1 VAAFPSAALSRSRK
15 DDRNMSSPTV
25 SASSMLAEYD
35 LTEDETFVGSYTS
48 EAERAALTVPQIIM
62 AAWAANDANMFA
74 SVFTEN
80 GSLLMQDDQLTSR
93 DQIRD
98 YMAKGFET
106 GLKGAR
112 VTGWPM
118 NVVFLSD
125 DSDAAL
131 VVTQGGIM
139 LAGESAIAPEREI
152 RAIWTLVA
160 DNDKWRLLSHHSCP
174 IR

>member
-1 VAAFPSAALSRSRK
+1 MTGA
-15 DDRNMSSPTV
+15 TV
-25 SASSMLAEYD
+25 SASSLLAEYD
-35 LTEDETFVGSYTS
+35 LAEDQTFVGSYTGD
-48 EAERAALTVPQIIM
+48 AERAVLTVPQIIM
-62 AAWAANDANMFA
+62 AAWAANDADMFA
-74 SVFTEN
+74 SIFTEN

-93 DQIRD
+93 DQIRN

-118 NVVFLSD
+118 NIVFLD
-125 DSDAAL
+125 DDKAM

-139 LAGESAIAPEREI
+139 FGGESAIAPEREI

-160 DNDKWRLLSHHSCP
+160 IDGKWRLLSHHSCP

>member
-1 VAAFPSAALSRSRK
+1 
-15 DDRNMSSPTV
+15 MSGPTV
-25 SASSMLAEYD
+25 SAPSMLAEYD
-35 LTEDETFVGSYTS
+35 LTEDQTFVGSYTD
-48 EAERAALTVPQIIM
+48 EAERAALAVPQIIM
-62 AAWAANDANMFA
+62 AAWAENDADMFA

-80 GSLLMQDDQLTSR
+80 GSLLMQNDQLTSR

-118 NVVFLSD
+118 NVVFLD
-125 DSDAAL
+125 DEAAL

-160 DNDKWRLLSHHSCP
+160 VDGRWRLLSHHSCP